1 MLRLCHTLL
10 LMDKPEL
17 AQLALACYDRLL
29 LRDLRLRP
37 RPGQRQM
44 AEQVA
49 QTFSQADLGPLEASQ
64 ALPGVEPQRALAV
77 IQAGT
82 GVGKSLA
89 YCAPALALALER
101 NTRVLIST
109 ATVALQEQ
117 LVHKD
122 LPALVAQF
130 EQPIRYALAKG
141 RGRYVCKLK
150 LERRLAGLGAA
161 RGNDAAAD
169 EDLHEDDWFLEAQP
183 PQPGGSSDVD
193 TLLALQA
200 DLASGRWSGDFDDLS
215 QPPAGLLWQSV
226 AVQASSCAARH
237 CPVYGQCSYFEQRK
251 ELVGAQVIVVN
262 HDLLLSTLGSRTL
275 PDLDNCL
282 LVIDEAHHLPAVALE
297 QFASR
302 MDLSRLGWIE
312 RLAQRAMRAG
322 ATLGLAE
329 LAGVHEQAAALRQA
343 MQELARWVVQHHG
356 HELSE
361 APRESA
367 GFGLLGAHA
376 ATRPAAAAALG
387 AVPAGFTPERVARLS
402 QGQTPAALLQTLE
415 ALQRSSGAFIDSLRL
430 LAKALRAEMRDQP
443 QQSRQLATL
452 YAQLGSLTPR
462 LEAAHETARLFLQQP
477 SLGDEPVA
485 KWFSVQSAGADAAL
499 MAHASPTL
507 PGSTLRQHLWGSV
520 RAAVLTSATLSSG
533 GRFDYFLRESGLEH
547 DPDACTLEVPSP
559 FDFSRQ
565 GRLVLGGTRADPKEA
580 SAFNAELVCSLLQD
594 LAAVRHGALVLFTSR
609 LQMRL
614 ACEALPTALRARVL
628 VQNELPRQRLLRLH
642 AERVAAGQPS
652 IIFGMQSFGEGLDLP
667 GRLCEDLFITKL
679 PFAPPD
685 DPVGQARAEWLRAA
699 GRDPF
704 QELVLPAAAIRLA
717 QWVGRA
723 IRTEDDQAHVVCYDR
738 RLHQSS
744 YGRQLLAGL
753 PGFERIVRA
762 PLQLLP
768 EPAER

>member
-1 MLRLCHTLL
+1 
-10 LMDKPEL
+10 MDKPEL
-17 AQLALACYDRLL
+17 ARQALARYDRLL
-29 LRDLRLRP
+29 QLDPGLRP
-37 RPGQRQM
+37 RPGQRLM
-44 AEQVA
+44 AEEVA

-64 ALPGVEPQRALAV
+64 ALPGVQPQRALVV

-101 NTRVLIST
+101 NTRLLIST

-122 LPALVAQF
+122 LPALAAQS
-130 EQPIRYALAKG
+130 EQPFRFALAKG

-150 LERRLAGLGAA
+150 LERRLSGLRGA
-161 RGNDAAAD
+161 RSSDGGAD
-169 EDLHEDDWFLEAQP
+169 EDAHEDDWFLEAQP
-183 PQPGGSSDVD
+183 PQPGKTDDLSALS
-193 TLLALQA
+193 ALQA
-200 DLASGRWSGDFDDLS
+200 ELTSGRWNGDIDTLE
-215 QPPAGLLWQSV
+215 QAPAGLVWQSV

-237 CPVYGQCSYFEQRK
+237 CPVYHQCSYFQQRK

-275 PDLDNCL
+275 PELDNCL

-312 RLAQRAMRAG
+312 RLAQRALRTGSA
-322 ATLGLAE
+322 LGLDE
-329 LAGVHEQAAALRQA
+329 LAAVPGHAAALRAA
-343 MQELARWVVQHHG
+343 MQELACLVVQQFG
-356 HELSE
+356 PELGGESGGGLRGSGAE
-361 APRESA
+361 AARV
-367 GFGLLGAHA
+367 A
-376 ATRPAAAAALG
+376 APAASG
-387 AVPAGFTPERVARLS
+387 GERVARLGA
-402 QGQTPAALLQTLE
+402 GQTPPALLEPLN
-415 ALQRSSGAFIDSLRL
+415 ALLRSSGAFIDLLRL

-443 QQSRQLATL
+443 QQARQLATQ

-462 LEAAHETARLFLQQP
+462 LEAAHETARLLLQQP
-477 SLGDEPVA
+477 TDGAEPVA
-485 KWFSVQSAGADAAL
+485 KWFGWQSAGADAAL

-520 RAAVLTSATLSSG
+520 RAAVLTSATLSSA
-533 GRFDYFLRESGLEH
+533 GRFDYFLRESGLDL
-547 DPDACTLEVPSP
+547 DPDVRTLEVPSP

-565 GRLVLGGTRADPKEA
+565 GRLVLAGTRADPKDA
-580 SAFNAELVCSLLQD
+580 SAFNAELVRSLMQD
-594 LAAVRHGALVLFTSR
+594 LADVRHGALVLFTSR

-614 ACEALPTALRARVL
+614 ACEALPPALRERVL
-628 VQNELPRQRLLRLH
+628 VQNERPRQRLLRLH
-642 AERVAAGQPS
+642 AERVAVGQPS
-652 IIFGMQSFGEGLDLP
+652 IIFGMQSFGEGLDLA

-723 IRTEDDQAHVVCYDR
+723 IRTEDDQARVYCYDR
-738 RLHQSS
+738 RLHQSRF
-744 YGRQLLAGL
+744 GQQLLAGL
-753 PGFERIVRA
+753 PPFERVLRPLPTALA
-762 PLQLLP
+762 PL
-768 EPAER
+768 

>member
-1 MLRLCHTLL
+1 
-10 LMDKPEL
+10 MDKPEL
-17 AQLALACYDRLL
+17 ARHALASYDRLL
-29 LRDLRLRP
+29 QLDPGLRP
-37 RPGQRQM
+37 RPGQRLM

-49 QTFSQADLGPLEASQ
+49 QTFSLADLGPTAASP
-64 ALPGVEPQRALAV
+64 ALPGVKPERAVAV

-89 YCAPALALALER
+89 YCAPALAMALQR
-101 NTRVLIST
+101 NTRLLIST

-122 LPALVAQF
+122 LPALAAQS
-130 EQPIRYALAKG
+130 EQPFRFALAKG

-150 LERRLAGLGAA
+150 LERQLSRLGGARTSDGAA
-161 RGNDAAAD
+161 E
-169 EDLHEDDWFLEAQP
+169 EDVHEDDWFLEAQP
-183 PQPGGSSDVD
+183 APQGQSDDLAV
-193 TLLALQA
+193 LSALQTE
-200 DLASGRWSGDFDDLS
+200 LASGRWGGDLDTLS
-215 QPPAGLLWQSV
+215 QAPDGRVWQSV

-237 CPVYGQCSYFEQRK
+237 CPVYHQCSYFQQRK

-275 PDLDNCL
+275 PELDNCL

-312 RLAQRAMRAG
+312 RLAQRALRTG
-322 ATLGLAE
+322 ASLGLDE
-329 LAGVHEQAAALRQA
+329 LAAVPGHAAALRSA
-343 MQELARWVVQHHG
+343 MQELARLVVLQFG
-356 HELSE
+356 TELGGVPLSQ
-361 APRESA
+361 SA
-367 GFGLLGAHA
+367 SATAGA
-376 ATRPAAAAALG
+376 RQAALAASG
-387 AVPAGFTPERVARLS
+387 AAGTGFATERVARLGA
-402 QGQTPAALLQTLE
+402 GQTPPALLEPLN
-415 ALQRSSGAFIDSLRL
+415 ALLRSAGAFIDLLRL

-443 QQSRQLATL
+443 QQSRQLATQ

-462 LEAAHETARLFLQQP
+462 LEAAHETARLLLQQP
-477 SLGDEPVA
+477 TEGAEPVA
-485 KWFSVQSAGADAAL
+485 KWFGWQSAGADAAL

-520 RAAVLTSATLSSG
+520 RTAVLTSATLSSG
-533 GRFDYFLRESGLEH
+533 GRFDYFLRESGLDH
-547 DPDACTLEVPSP
+547 DPDVCALEVPSP

-565 GRLVLGGTRADPKEA
+565 GRIVLASTRADPKDA
-580 SAFNAELVCSLLQD
+580 SAFNAELVCSLMQD
-594 LAAVRHGALVLFTSR
+594 LACVRHGALVLFTSR
-609 LQMRL
+609 LQLRL
-614 ACEALPTALRARVL
+614 ACEALPPALRPLVL

-642 AERVAAGQPS
+642 TERVATGQPS
-652 IIFGMQSFGEGLDLP
+652 IIFGMQTFGEGLDLP

-723 IRTEDDQAHVVCYDR
+723 IRTEDDRAQVYCYDR
-738 RLHQSS
+738 RLHQSRF
-744 YGRQLLAGL
+744 GQQLLAGL
-753 PGFERIVRA
+753 PPFERVLRPLQSAFA
-762 PLQLLP
+762 PL
-768 EPAER
+768 